1 MANRRGLYA
10 VLSIEPGEG
19 RRIAWLSLHS
29 LFLGTFI
36 AFYFSAANG
45 LFLAQFKASALPAA
59 YIVSG
64 LAGYVTVAL
73 FSLLERRLS
82 AAALPLWQLGFL
94 IALVTALWG
103 AAVVTG
109 SRWAAFAMFVAIT
122 PCFTVL
128 NLEFWGLATRL
139 FDLRQGKRLFGL
151 LGCGEVV
158 SSLVGYFLVP
168 LILYFLADPLI
179 LLPFAIC
186 GLGACMLIVR
196 AMAGRFPGALG
207 GRPEAR
213 RTGPP
218 LRLADLC
225 RNRYFLLIAAL
236 LATSVVANYLVDFSF
251 LSMVRQRFPA
261 SEQVAGFIGIFFG
274 VTKVIELLM
283 KSVVAGR
290 LLTAFGLR
298 FGLAALP
305 LTLLLCATGAAL
317 AGASMGPG
325 ALFFLLVVLAKLVW
339 LVLRK
344 SLFDPSL
351 RVLFQPLPEGE
362 RLAFQSRLEGLVQQL
377 STGLAGLL
385 LLALAAGGPGG
396 PLALLYALLPTLA
409 ACLAV
414 VGALHHEYR
423 ARLLRNLA
431 QAGAPALT
439 PKQPA
444 PEAPEPT
451 APIDAPTRDLL
462 AAAAAP
468 AAALSEAA
476 LPELEAAFVRA
487 RTPETR
493 ASILRACEAIGGP
506 RAQAF
511 LIEQLHFPDRS
522 IALQALIALTERGV
536 RAAPGQ
542 EHAVKRGIEEL
553 AEMAA
558 WCSAALLD
566 LAGESACADTRASLE
581 KDLRGYRRSLY
592 RLLSLLCDPRAVHLV
607 RDSLEN
613 GSGASAVYAL
623 EIVDLLVPADI
634 KPLVLPWME
643 SLSPAQL
650 LSRLEGFT
658 VPRRLAPVD
667 RLCAILHRERGT
679 LGVWTKACAIHALGA
694 LCSEV
699 RPDLVAVL
707 FHPDPVLQE
716 AAAEA
721 IFRIDPAAYA
731 RHVRKLLPE
740 DRERLD
746 ALVGA
751 GGGVPALSAFARAC
765 RLRTSRPFATLPA
778 EALLQL
784 ATAASER
791 RLAPGEASAP
801 PATGPASLQVVLAGR
816 LGGADPGEAVILGR
830 ATPRPRAE
838 EPTHL
843 LALEGERFLAAVAR
857 FPSVATA
864 VACYRPRSAW

>member
-1 MANRRGLYA
+1 MAKRRGLYA
-10 VLSIEPGEG
+10 VLAIEPGEG

-73 FSLLERRLS
+73 FSPLERKLS

-186 GLGACMLIVR
+186 GLAACMLIVR
-196 AMAGRFPGALG
+196 AMAGRFPAALG

-218 LRLADLC
+218 LGLADLC
-225 RNRYFLLIAAL
+225 RNRYFLLVAAL
-236 LATSVVANYLVDFSF
+236 IATSVVANYLVDFSF

-283 KSVVAGR
+283 KSVLAGR

-317 AGASMGPG
+317 VGAWKGSG

-351 RVLFQPLPEGE
+351 RVLFQPLPESE

-414 VGALHHEYR
+414 IGALHHEYR

-431 QAGAPALT
+431 QAGAPAPSPEPL
-439 PKQPA
+439 A
-444 PEAPEPT
+444 PAPEPT

-487 RTPETR
+487 RTPEAR

-511 LIEQLHFPDRS
+511 LVEQLHFPDRS

-536 RAAPGQ
+536 HAAAGH
-542 EHAVKRGIEEL
+542 EHVVKRRIEEL
-553 AEMAA
+553 AETAA
-558 WCSAALLD
+558 WCAAALLD

-581 KDLRGYRRSLY
+581 KDLQGYRRTLY

-613 GSGASAVYAL
+613 GSGAAAVYAL

-658 VPRRLAPVD
+658 VPQRLAPRD

-679 LGVWTKACAIHALGA
+679 LGAWTKACAIHALGA

-721 IFRIDPAAYA
+721 IFLIDPAAYA

-751 GGGVPALSAFARAC
+751 GGGVPALSAFSRAC
-765 RLRTSRPFATLPA
+765 LLRRSKPFATLPA

-801 PATGPASLQVVLAGR
+801 PATGPASLQVILAGR
-816 LGGADPGEAVILGR
+816 LGGADPGEAVILGKG
-830 ATPRPRAE
+830 TPRPQAA

-843 LALEGERFLAAVAR
+843 LALEGERLLAAVAR
-857 FPSVATA
+857 FPSVAAA